1 MDDVA
6 HVSLESV
13 RSVYPSLTRLQCIVE
28 LEDFGKTMNRLV
40 SLRVLEVVAVLKG
53 NWGRVFKLPS
63 NHKKD
68 HFKISQ
74 FAKFDCNHVEGFP
87 NSEKLETLYGFWD
100 ANSELETFV
109 WSLGNLSQVT
119 AWLLCNET

>member
-28 LEDFGKTMNRLV
+28 LEDFGKIMNRLV

-53 NWGRVFKLPS
+53 DWGRVFKLPS

-74 FAKFDCNHVEGFP
+74 FAKFEVLSLDCNHVEGFQ
-87 NSEKLETLYGFWD
+87 NSEKLVTLYGFGD

-109 WSLGNLSQVT
+109 WSLGDL
-119 AWLLCNET
+119 